1 MVKKTLSKKDKFQIV
16 ATRRIRNALDHLN
29 ALTKCANIDQFDYTK
44 DDVDKMMSELKSTV
58 ENLEYQFNHGLN
70 NGSKKF
76 KF

>member
-1 MVKKTLSKKDKFQIV
+1 MVKKTLSKKDKFQVV

-29 ALTKCANIDQFDYTK
+29 ALTKCANTDQFDYTK

>member
-1 MVKKTLSKKDKFQIV
+1 MVKKTLSKKDKFQVV

-44 DDVDKMMSELKSTV
+44 ADVDKMMSELKSTV
-58 ENLEYQFNHGLN
+58 ENLEHQFNHGLN